1 MSLSLVTE
9 VWDVLRS
16 HIDFNER
23 SDAADSLV
31 NFLIDNNYETD
42 DIKDSFRGEKEILT
56 ALKSYIAEHEIE
68 YDDEEEDYDESDE
81 DEWD

>member
-1 MSLSLVTE
+1 MSLSLVAE

-23 SDAADSLV
+23 NDAADVLV

-42 DIKDSFRGEKEILT
+42 DIKESFRGEKEVLN
-56 ALKSYIAEHEIE
+56 ALKNYIAENEIE
-68 YDDEEEDYDESDE
+68 YDEEEYDESDD

>member
-56 ALKSYIAEHEIE
+56 ALKSYIAENEVE
-68 YDDEEEDYDESDE
+68 YDEEEYDESDD

>member
-56 ALKSYIAEHEIE
+56 ALKSYIAENEIE
-68 YDDEEEDYDESDE
+68 YDEEEEYDESDD

>member
-9 VWDVLRS
+9 VWDVLRP

-23 SDAADSLV
+23 NDAADSLV

-42 DIKDSFRGEKEILT
+42 DIRESFRGEKEILT
-56 ALKSYIAEHEIE
+56 ALKSYIAENEVE
-68 YDDEEEDYDESDE
+68 YDEEEYDESDD

>member
-56 ALKSYIAEHEIE
+56 ALKSYIAENEIE
-68 YDDEEEDYDESDE
+68 YDEEEYDESDD